1 MFHTSGDFFMAA
13 VHHRTFLWVAEV
25 SACSLHDITRFWV
38 MVFALRT
45 FKATLGWVE
54 IPCESAFVAVV
65 NRCVRSQIR
74 DAVIGIIPNS
84 FQSFRV
90 LFQIRIFAVIDEAAA
105 RMGQVFFFEIQFVE
119 WCWLFADIVLLYPRF
134 PDIY

>member
-1 MFHTSGDFFMAA
+1 
-13 VHHRTFLWVAEV
+13 
-25 SACSLHDITRFWV
+25 

-74 DAVIGIIPNS
+74 DAVIGVIPNS